1 MLKRAVPC
9 RVGKVCLMKET
20 LKSIVFVIVTVMVAL
35 ILQAHAGKL
44 NPDQLDAA
52 DTAPME
58 QIQVYN

>member
-1 MLKRAVPC
+1 
-9 RVGKVCLMKET
+9 MKET

-35 ILQAHAGKL
+35 ILQAHAAKNL
-44 NPDQLDAA
+44 ENQAEVN